1 MHRKLPTIAPH
12 YFDRQ
17 QFARPVETLRG
28 FEMDAMLFN
37 VAQLMKSPV
46 GSSFVTDFQE
56 SGEITL
62 DNDLKVAG
70 PISGHTRMRRTNQGL
85 LVDGWVDL
93 TLELSCTRCLKDFQ
107 QPMHVTFEEQFYP
120 TVDVV
125 TGMPLPAF
133 DEEEIFPIDDHHQV
147 DLTEAVRQN
156 VLTALPMVTICQE
169 DCKGLCPQCGKDL
182 NFGPCDCKPETD
194 IRWHAL
200 EKLLQNGLQP

>member
-147 DLTEAVRQN
+147 DLTLAVLLTNCHHRQCGEN
-156 VLTALPMVTICQE
+156 VLAHRFGQIHLVVVV
-169 DCKGLCPQCGKDL
+169 DRKDL
-182 NFGPCDCKPETD
+182 FLIKG
-194 IRWHAL
+194 W
-200 EKLLQNGLQP
+200 